1 MHTCTNNFTSRQ
13 REVIASQK
21 FKGDLRVSAVAQSRK
36 TSFIVSTKIVII
48 LQHGRNVWMLQEQK
62 MKRRMSPWGVSFGSG
77 RSDPAAMA
85 SGPPDVMANQEPA
98 EIAEECSGKKKSKF
112 QTFKNF
118 FVRKKKKE
126 PSGDDAELQGSQSS
140 DNISKTS
147 KNNTLSRSEKEKGS
161 KISLGSKALSHDSVF
176 VSDSSEANEALGAS
190 QDSIHGKVKSLQLQL
205 KQAIRLGSPPSL
217 MCVKRTEDAGTMSED
232 DGLPC
237 SPPESTS
244 SQAAMLSCAA
254 SSRAVSP
261 LVTVP
266 GDFSQPASPFG
277 CLDNSA
283 AKHKLGLRHK
293 ACNRRKPANRLEI
306 KSEGHN
312 GMDGTL
318 SIRFPESLEAQ
329 EEVKIRDVNGHA
341 LEQKVKVEEEDPE
354 KERPLLQGAEVEDE
368 SEADQDVSLAQDTAC
383 QSEAIEADIQSP
395 PSPDLSA
402 RSSSLDSPR
411 ATPEPP
417 VDHEDFPEHSLVNG
431 NEENTDG
438 PYLVEDNGFE
448 EGVED
453 DSSFLQEVLSS
464 LKTPLPSCTSCVD
477 SDDVVLEVTQE
488 DNETEDQEE
497 VNDEP
502 AFDEV
507 APRDTVR
514 FDQSNEE
521 EAKEEVA
528 ISTSPHLYVDEEE
541 ESEDDDEKEE
551 EEEPVVERFPQPCMQ
566 LDDAPPD
573 SAQKAE
579 PEEQL
584 DLPQTEPNH
593 WEEQETEASEE
604 EQKLTDL
611 EVVGEDLEVRV
622 DEEME
627 EKQQWMEEAEEE
639 EWEMFPDETCQEVC
653 NVSIRQEQSEA
664 ADVDA
669 LNNAQCTPDIEIP
682 KESNDPVAEPGHE
695 SQMSPHE
702 NDRESQE
709 REEGAQKDQDFKHT
723 ELHPEPQEEAD
734 HDKDGDVEQ
743 EELLEVKEEIEVNQT
758 SSIRLSCSPLHFES
772 PSQDSETPALSTP
785 SESDTCVGIVTPQE
799 ITIPR
804 ETVAIGAAAISTET
818 LPSNETKSLAE
829 TSIPNETFSNTA
841 TTAVHMNLLSPNS
854 GLGTLAFQLSATDEE
869 SKVASCDTT
878 VEQQD
883 GKETIDEV
891 REGEE
896 EQVTPSCD
904 TAVVVEEDI
913 SLSPDGEEVNQSLEC
928 PNESKIRFT
937 VAPAWQRSLSSGE
950 AKETL
955 PSSPMPPLS
964 TGPGD
969 EDAQEA
975 GMKDPRVAA
984 QVEICVKTTV
994 PGGTA
999 DKAPNVVVPDPVGA
1013 HTSAATAK
1021 EESPVVMEGNYN
1033 SPFGVRLRKT
1043 SVLHRF
1049 SSEEENTEAP
1059 AETPARPVSCKVE
1072 VTGFKP
1078 STSQPV
1084 GTKPALPKKP
1094 DVHGETGVKSKR
1106 VSEPA
1111 AARAVS
1117 AVSEGPSWISMAR
1130 QKQKIYKENSLD
1142 EMTIKKEDQD
1152 RESSL
1157 PSYVSSESKKELGTK
1172 PPEFT
1177 GNVNS
1182 SVMSKSSSTSENET
1196 RKSLSPVT
1204 PVPPQPPKSQLLP
1217 SPVSPKSPL
1226 PSSTFKPAP
1235 QAANY
1240 HRSLSPPTPVPVPI
1254 KPPSGSKPP
1263 TEPKPAQTPH
1273 TTLSSPPFSS
1283 RINPPLPASRVPGL
1297 SGPSAASQ
1305 RVLPPPS
1312 LPQDEPPW
1320 MALAK
1325 KKAKAWSEM
1334 PQIVQ

>member
-1 MHTCTNNFTSRQ
+1 MSWFHSRRDDFT
-13 REVIASQK
+13 
-21 FKGDLRVSAVAQSRK
+21 LRPFEIQG
-36 TSFIVSTKIVII
+36 T
-48 LQHGRNVWMLQEQK
+48 
-62 MKRRMSPWGVSFGSG
+62 P
-77 RSDPAAMA
+77 DPAAMA

-98 EIAEECSGKKKSKF
+98 EVAEECSGKKKSKF

-244 SQAAMLSCAA
+244 SQAAMNQAQRNSSVSLEGLDSDEDQLSCAA

-306 KSEGHN
+306 QSEEHN
-312 GMDGTL
+312 GMDGSL
-318 SIRFPESLEAQ
+318 SIHFPEGLEAQ
-329 EEVKIRDVNGHA
+329 EEAKIRDVNGDA
-341 LEQKVKVEEEDPE
+341 LEQKLKEEDEDPE
-354 KERPLLQGAEVEDE
+354 KERPLLQGAEGEDE
-368 SEADQDVSLAQDTAC
+368 SEAEQDVSLAQDTAC
-383 QSEAIEADIQSP
+383 QSEAIAADIQSP

-417 VDHEDFPEHSLVNG
+417 VDHEDFLEHSLVNG
-431 NEENTDG
+431 KEENTDG
-438 PYLVEDNGFE
+438 PDLAEDNGFE

-453 DSSFLQEVLSS
+453 DSSFLQEVLNS

-477 SDDVVLEVTQE
+477 SEDVVLEVTE
-488 DNETEDQEE
+488 ENNETEDQEE
-497 VNDEP
+497 VKDEP
-502 AFDEV
+502 AFDHL
-507 APRDTVR
+507 APRDTFR

-521 EAKEEVA
+521 ETKEEVA

-551 EEEPVVERFPQPCMQ
+551 EEEEPVVERFTQPCMQ

-573 SAQKAE
+573 SPRKAK
-579 PEEQL
+579 PEEQF
-584 DLPQTEPNH
+584 DLPQTESKH

-604 EQKLTDL
+604 EQKLTDV
-611 EVVGEDLEVRV
+611 EVVGEDPEVRV
-622 DEEME
+622 DEEIE
-627 EKQQWMEEAEEE
+627 EKQQWMEEEE
-639 EWEMFPDETCQEVC
+639 EWEMLPDETCQEVC
-653 NVSIRQEQSEA
+653 NVSILQEQSEA

-669 LNNAQCTPDIEIP
+669 LNHTQCTHDIETP
-682 KESNDPVAEPGHE
+682 QESNDPVAEPVHE

-709 REEGAQKDQDFKHT
+709 RQGGAQQDHDLKCT

-734 HDKDGDVEQ
+734 HNKDGDVEQ
-743 EELLEVKEEIEVNQT
+743 EELLEIKEEIEVNQT
-758 SSIRLSCSPLHFES
+758 SSLRLSCSSSHFEC
-772 PSQDSETPALSTP
+772 PSQDSEPLALSTP
-785 SESDTCVGIVTPQE
+785 STPSETDTCVGIVTPQE

-804 ETVAIGAAAISTET
+804 ETATIGAAAISAET
-818 LPSNETKSLAE
+818 LPQSETKSLAE
-829 TSIPNETFSNTA
+829 TNIPTETFSNTA
-841 TTAVHMNLLSPNS
+841 TTTIHMNLVSPNS
-854 GLGTLAFQLSATDEE
+854 GLGTLAFQLSATDED

-878 VEQQD
+878 AEQQD
-883 GKETIDEV
+883 GEETIDEV
-891 REGEE
+891 REIEE

-904 TAVVVEEDI
+904 TAAVVEENI

-950 AKETL
+950 AKEIL

-975 GMKDPRVAA
+975 TMKDP
-984 QVEICVKTTV
+984 QVEVQVEKCVKTTV
-994 PGGTA
+994 PDGTA
-999 DKAPNVVVPDPVGA
+999 VKAPNVVPDPVSA

-1033 SPFGVRLRKT
+1033 TPFGVRLRKT

-1059 AETPARPVSCKVE
+1059 AEPPARPVSCKVE

-1142 EMTIKKEDQD
+1142 EMTVKKEEQD

-1157 PSYVSSESKKELGTK
+1157 PSYVSSALKKELGTK

-1182 SVMSKSSSTSENET
+1182 SEMSKTSSTSENET

-1204 PVPPQPPKSQLLP
+1204 PVPPQPPKSQLFP
-1217 SPVSPKSPL
+1217 CPVSPKSPL
-1226 PSSTFKPAP
+1226 PSATSKPAP
-1235 QAANY
+1235 QAVPF

-1254 KPPSGSKPP
+1254 KPPSGPKPP

-1283 RINPPLPASRVPGL
+1283 RINPPMPASRVPGL

-1305 RVLPPPS
+1305 RGLPPPS